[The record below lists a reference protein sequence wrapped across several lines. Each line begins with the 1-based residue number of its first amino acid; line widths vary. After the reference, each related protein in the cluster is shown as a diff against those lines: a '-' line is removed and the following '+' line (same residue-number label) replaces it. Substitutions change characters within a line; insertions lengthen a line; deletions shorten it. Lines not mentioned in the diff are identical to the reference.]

1 MAIDNNNKETI
12 EIFKKYYGKKDGIG
26 KLSKHFNVKEQTITT
41 HADVILGKRKRKRKR
56 KGKGKEK
63 EKIDTTS
70 NKYAVT
76 ESIDIKSYSIFFM
89 NLYVFTSIDFEIV
102 PWSDSKSALIN
113 SDTTKLIEYEI
124 PKREYYIEFKDPVS
138 LNNIQR
144 IQIAGEKGNIISN
157 IFKIN
162 KTIADNQS
170 INKITQLIN
179 CPTTTTTTTT
189 NGTSRMSISDDG
201 KEATTTLSFNMYE
214 NEKVTYDLI
223 NTFITE
229 FKFKISN
236 LFGTLSITKPPISHT
251 HTFTNPVEKLFK
263 TFRLE
268 SSIILVFNKK
278 PIQPEHNFSLFQEK
292 K

>member
-1 MAIDNNNKETI
+1 
-12 EIFKKYYGKKDGIG
+12 
-26 KLSKHFNVKEQTITT
+26 
-41 HADVILGKRKRKRKR
+41 
-56 KGKGKEK
+56 
-63 EKIDTTS
+63 
-70 NKYAVT
+70 
-76 ESIDIKSYSIFFM
+76 M

-102 PWSDSKSALIN
+102 PWSDSKSIKIIFSN
-113 SDTTKLIEYEI
+113 EI
-124 PKREYYIEFKDPVS
+124 TQEETNNIQYLLKIREYYIEFKDPVS

-144 IQIAGEKGNIISN
+144 IQIAGEKGKIISN
-157 IFKIN
+157 IFKIY

-170 INKITQLIN
+170 INTTI
-179 CPTTTTTTTT
+179 TTTTTTTT
-189 NGTSRMSISDDG
+189 PILPSNVNSKNEVEKVKEVGITNSNYNYSGELLNNYKQINPYKKQKISDGGCGGGCDGDGCDDFGYPMEHPEYNG

-223 NTFITE
+223 NTFIQE

-251 HTFTNPVEKLFK
+251 HSFTNPVEKLFI